1 MYPIKNLIF
10 ALETNHK
17 LNSLLLEMKEC
28 VIKRFLSQEIHKSIT
43 KRIDF
48 YYVKQQKGDKFPS
61 ENCASKIIRFIER
74 KPEPYYYDYGVSKP
88 DIKLLENSLYM
99 VKQRYGYGNRN
110 SSVCASGRPRLCS
123 SRNNMS
129 DKKNC
134 GSITIKYAPSR
145 RGSKRQEDIRMSNR
159 AESLEMRC
167 SPTRNGSKR
176 QEDIRTS
183 NRAELLFFPNKIF
196 PEKSLSL
203 I

>member
-1 MYPIKNLIF
+1 
-10 ALETNHK
+10 
-17 LNSLLLEMKEC
+17 MKEC
-28 VIKRFLSQEIHKSIT
+28 VIKQFLSPEIHKSVS

-61 ENCASKIIRFIER
+61 ENCVSKIIRLIEK

-88 DIKLLENSLYM
+88 DIKLLENSLHM

-110 SSVCASGRPRLCS
+110 SSVCTSGRPRLLSS

-134 GSITIKYAPSR
+134 GSITMKSR

-159 AESLEMRC
+159 TESLVIGYP
-167 SPTRNGSKR
+167 SRNGSKR
-176 QEDIRTS
+176 QEDVRSS
-183 NRAELLFFPNKIF
+183 NRAELVFFPNKIF